1 MAVFGTSETL
11 IVRYAHRD
19 DACPSGYENA
29 TFVQF
34 GGHHGS
40 NGYGAWIQNKPEQK
54 FEKPAGTG
62 SSPAEVQSPNNSE

>member
-1 MAVFGTSETL
+1 VFGTSETL

-19 DACPSGYENA
+19 DACPSGYENG

-34 GGHHGS
+34 GAHHGR
-40 NGYGAWIQNKPEQK
+40 NGYGAWIQNKPEQE